1 MKLVSIKLY
10 LEFLNTLFTCTH
22 PIIFLLAL
30 ISFRRNWIKF
40 LTNPAGS
47 LTIVF
52 MVVSAGVILLK
63 LLSQGWT
70 SDRYFLPL
78 SFFFCL
84 FAADGIHKLSI
95 YLNKKIKIIP
105 HNKQY
110 KSKLLSLYSFQQ
122 KIGYRIWSTIYKKLK
137 FNYKKL
143 KLTLI
148 IITLVIIIGK
158 SLIPH
163 NSKPWFYYMRD
174 NIHRLN
180 TTHLQSIIISNED
193 DNRIMYY
200 SKSEYYL
207 LNLKNFSFNDD
218 VMRGVSLYSNLP
230 ELSNY
235 KFDSKNFYSNLNKL
249 GGENLF
255 LFIYGFNDE
264 EFQNLLKKQNLQF
277 KFNLIKSFVGKR
289 NTPACLYQY
298 MPSG

>member
-1 MKLVSIKLY
+1 MRLVPIKLY

-22 PIIFLLAL
+22 PLIFLLAL
-30 ISFRRNWIKF
+30 ISFKRNWIKF
-40 LTNPAGS
+40 ISNPAG
-47 LTIVF
+47 LLVVIF
-52 MVVSAGVILLK
+52 MIVSAGIILLK

-84 FAADGIHKLSI
+84 FAADGVHKLSI
-95 YLNKKIKIIP
+95 YLNKKVKIIP
-105 HNKQY
+105 HHKQC
-110 KSKLLSLYSFQQ
+110 KSKLLSLYYLHQ
-122 KIGYRIWSTIYKKLK
+122 KIRYKIWNSTYNKLGL
-137 FNYKKL
+137 NYKKT
-143 KLTLI
+143 KLFLI
-148 IITLVIIIGK
+148 LIITLIIIGK

-200 SKSEYYL
+200 SKSEYYR
-207 LNLKNFSFNDD
+207 LNLKNFSLNDD
-218 VMRGVSLYSNLP
+218 VMKSFSLYHNLP

-235 KFDSKNFYSNLNKL
+235 NFDSKNFYSNLNKL
-249 GGENLF
+249 GGKNLF
-255 LFIYGFNDE
+255 LFIYGLNNE
-264 EFQNLLKKQNLQF
+264 EFQNLFKKQNLQF
-277 KFNLIKSFVGKR
+277 KFNLIKSFIGKR

-298 MPSG
+298 TPSG